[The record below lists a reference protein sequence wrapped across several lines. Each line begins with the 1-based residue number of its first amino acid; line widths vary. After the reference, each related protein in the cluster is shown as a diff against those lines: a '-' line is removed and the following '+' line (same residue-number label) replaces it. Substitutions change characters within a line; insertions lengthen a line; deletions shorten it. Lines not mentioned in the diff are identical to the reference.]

1 LRASIAGVRV
11 DEEQMQISQSR
22 EIKGRRILCSI
33 GRIEAASAWHVP
45 GNDEGGVDW
54 KARALDKLV
63 LAAKEFEADA
73 IVEVDFAVD
82 DLKADH
88 LSGRLERVCAKG
100 VAVRLARS

>member
-1 LRASIAGVRV
+1 
-11 DEEQMQISQSR
+11 MQITDSH
-22 EIKGRRILCSI
+22 EIEGRRIVSSI
-33 GRIEAASAWHVP
+33 GRVEGVSAWHRP

-54 KARALDKLV
+54 RARALEKLV
-63 LAAKEFEADA
+63 QAAEEFEADA

-88 LSGRLERVCAKG
+88 LPERLERVCAKG